1 MTSCWSV
8 VSGSTIIYRVPQG
21 NLHDVK
27 GYGLGLY
34 YVRNIMERMGGE
46 VSVESTVGRGTEF
59 TLSFPQN
66 N

>member
-8 VSGSTIIYRVPQG
+8 VSGSTIIYRVSQG